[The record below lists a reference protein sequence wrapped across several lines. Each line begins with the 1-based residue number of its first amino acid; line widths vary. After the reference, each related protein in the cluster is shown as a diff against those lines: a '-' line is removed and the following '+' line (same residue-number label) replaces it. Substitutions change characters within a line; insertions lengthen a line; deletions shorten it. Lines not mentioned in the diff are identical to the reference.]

1 MDMVGIHMVEVNGM
15 DMVKERPSN
24 HRLEVEDMDRADMT
38 IEVELIEREHK
49 GVVLERH
56 WTGDGAERHHH
67 GRREWEELAKLWY
80 SECHTTFVSLDSNC
94 LTWRRV

>member
-15 DMVKERPSN
+15 YMVKERPSN
-24 HRLEVEDMDRADMT
+24 HRLEVEDMT

-56 WTGDGAERHHH
+56 
-67 GRREWEELAKLWY
+67 
-80 SECHTTFVSLDSNC
+80 
-94 LTWRRV
+94 